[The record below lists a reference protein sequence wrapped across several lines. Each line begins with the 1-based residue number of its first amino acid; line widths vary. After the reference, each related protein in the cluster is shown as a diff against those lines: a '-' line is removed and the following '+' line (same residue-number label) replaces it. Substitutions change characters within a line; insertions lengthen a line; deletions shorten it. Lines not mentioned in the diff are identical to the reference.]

1 MTDTT
6 AGRGGVGIRL
16 FVQGGEVVRRTFDQ
30 VGDSGKKMWA
40 EIALGEKSANPAIRS
55 LSIGANELKQGFD
68 GLVSRAGSAGTALAA
83 FGVVGLA
90 AAAALGALAIA
101 TQGAFEAMNNAADLT
116 DAADRI
122 GVGVEALQQWR
133 YVADEAGV
141 DTATLESVM
150 EKLNGTIGK
159 FKLGLGDGKLK
170 PAFEEL
176 GITKEQLANVQT
188 ADQMLL
194 LLADTLGQV
203 KDRGQQVALARTLG
217 VEEALPVI
225 RLGRDELERLT
236 AAASDLGLV
245 LDSETNARL
254 DESDRKLE
262 LAGQQMRI
270 VRDTAVAPLAEIFAD
285 VASELAGM
293 AVEFSNIESR
303 APGWIQTFLAIGR
316 AIPGAGMIQRAGEFA
331 LGRTFSTL
339 VGPGNDTDSNRAGAW
354 DRDDVLKGLT
364 ALGTSPKGD
373 YEPRGHASGRGGGG
387 ASSAAAAA
395 RQREREAEQR
405 RQREERAQQ
414 QLERADDDIAR
425 SYDKGNL
432 SIEGKA
438 AYEVADLELERAARL
453 REIARAEEEYIR
465 SKGLRGLT
473 EAEGEQLRAKQ
484 VELTEQK
491 KAIVEWDRRREIA
504 ARRLKDEEDAARS
517 ATELLDIDAQMVRTQ
532 AERHRIEREILL
544 ATIEIARKRK
554 AFELENDPELDD
566 QQRGQQM
573 AIFNR
578 GASRRVELFDHQ
590 ENERLRA
597 QFKSYGREV
606 TEAIREGRI
615 GEYIGDQ
622 LKQRLLDGA
631 LDQLFNLF
639 DSMKSGTG
647 GTGGSDAGNWL
658 SSAFNVAK
666 SFFGG
671 GRAAG
676 GGAEAGRFYH
686 TVEHGRPELFMIG
699 GSGHVTS
706 AVETARMLRE
716 SMAETGGYGR
726 APAAAGMGEVLE
738 VRVDKSSLF
747 DVEVRR
753 VTQPLAERAR
763 VTGAAD
769 AINASRR
776 GASALQQQQR
786 RLGK

>member
-30 VGDSGKKMWA
+30 IGDSGKKMWA

-116 DAADRI
+116 DAADLI

-141 DTATLESVM
+141 DTATLEGVM

-176 GITKEQLANVQT
+176 GITKDQLANVQT

-285 VASELAGM
+285 VAGELAGM

-373 YEPRGHASGRGGGG
+373 YEPRGHTSGRGGG

-414 QLERADDDIAR
+414 QLERANDDIAR
-425 SYDKGNL
+425 SYGKGNL
-432 SIEGKA
+432 SIADKA
-438 AYEVADLELERAARL
+438 SYEVADLELERAARL
-453 REIARAEEEYIR
+453 REIARAEEEYIS

-484 VELTEQK
+484 DELTEQK
-491 KAIVEWDRRREIA
+491 KAIVEWDRRRDIA

-517 ATELLDIDAQMVRTQ
+517 ATELLDIDAQMARTQ
-532 AERHRIEREILL
+532 SERHRIEREILL

-578 GASRRVELFDHQ
+578 GATRRVDLFDHQ
-590 ENERLRA
+590 ETERLRA

-606 TEAIREGRI
+606 TDAIREGRI

-622 LKQRLLDGA
+622 LKQRLTDGA

-639 DSMKSGTG
+639 KG
-647 GTGGSDAGNWL
+647 GGSGGGGSGGGNWL
-658 SSAFNVAK
+658 STAFSAAK
-666 SFFGG
+666 SFFSKGA

-676 GGAEAGRFYH
+676 GDTWAGSSYPI
-686 TVEHGRPELFMIG
+686 VEHGKPELFMIG
-699 GSGHVTS
+699 GAGHVTS

-716 SMAETGGYGR
+716 TMAETGG
-726 APAAAGMGEVLE
+726 AA
-738 VRVDKSSLF
+738 
-747 DVEVRR
+747 
-753 VTQPLAERAR
+753 
-763 VTGAAD
+763 
-769 AINASRR
+769 
-776 GASALQQQQR
+776 GASAPLDVHMPGITIYAPGADPVALKRVEDRLDKLQRDMPGMAVRAVNDARQR
-786 RLGK
+786 NHGG

>member
-6 AGRGGVGIRL
+6 VGRGGVGIRL
-16 FVQGGEVVRRTFDQ
+16 FIQGGEVVKRTFNQ
-30 VGDSGKKMWA
+30 VGDSGRKMWA
-40 EIALGEKSANPAIRS
+40 EIALGEKSANPAIRALS
-55 LSIGANELKQGFD
+55 LGANEVKQGFE
-68 GLVSRAGSAGTALAA
+68 GLASRAGSAGVALGA
-83 FGVVGLA
+83 FGVLGLT

-101 TQGAFEAMNNAADLT
+101 TQGAFEAMKGAADLT

-141 DTATLESVM
+141 DTATLEGVM

-245 LDSETNARL
+245 LDTEVNKRL
-254 DESDRKLE
+254 DESDRKME
-262 LAGQQMRI
+262 LAGQQMRV
-270 VRDTAVAPLAEIFAD
+270 VRDTAVAPLADIFAD

-293 AVEFSNIESR
+293 AVEFSKIESK
-303 APGWIQTFLAIGR
+303 APGWIQAFLAIGR
-316 AIPGAGMIQRAGEFA
+316 AIPGAGTIQRAGEFA
-331 LGRTFSTL
+331 LGRTFGNL
-339 VGPGNDTDSNRAGAW
+339 VGPGNTTNSNAAGTW
-354 DRDDVLKGLT
+354 DRDEVMSGLT

-373 YEPRGHASGRGGGG
+373 FAPLGHTSRGGGG

-414 QLERADDDIAR
+414 QIERATDDIAK

-473 EAEGEQLRAKQ
+473 EAEAEQLRAKQ
-484 VELTEQK
+484 AELTEQK
-491 KAIVEWDRRREIA
+491 KAVVEWDRRRDIA
-504 ARRLKDEEDAARS
+504 ARRLKDDEDAAT
-517 ATELLDIDAQMVRTQ
+517 AANDLLDIDAQIVRTQ
-532 AERHRIEREILL
+532 RERHRIEREILL

-566 QQRGQQM
+566 EQRGQRM
-573 AIFNR
+573 AVFNR

-590 ENERLRA
+590 ETERLRA

-606 TEAIREGRI
+606 TDAIREGRI

-622 LKQRLLDGA
+622 LKQRLMDGA

-639 DSMKSGTG
+639 K
-647 GTGGSDAGNWL
+647 GGSGGGDKGGGGWL
-658 SSAFNVAK
+658 SFITDGLFVG
-666 SFFGG
+666 FGG
-671 GRAAG
+671 GGKAATKTVKKGRASG
-676 GGAEAGRFYH
+676 GSTEAGESYEI
-686 TVEHGRPELFMIG
+686 VEHQRPELFMIG
-699 GSGHVTS
+699 GAGHVTS

-716 SMAETGGYGR
+716 AVGLTGS
-726 APAAAGMGEVLE
+726 ASASAAAPIFTMPAISIHAPGADAAAL
-738 VRVDKSSLF
+738 
-747 DVEVRR
+747 RR
-753 VTQPLAERAR
+753 VEERLEKLQRDMPGMAVRAVSDAR
-763 VTGAAD
+763 
-769 AINASRR
+769 
-776 GASALQQQQR
+776 QR
-786 RLGK
+786 NHGG

>member
-30 VGDSGKKMWA
+30 IGNSGKKMWA

-141 DTATLESVM
+141 DTATLEGVM

-176 GITKEQLANVQT
+176 GITKDQLANVQT

-285 VASELAGM
+285 VAGELAGM

-373 YEPRGHASGRGGGG
+373 YEPRGHTSGRGGG

-414 QLERADDDIAR
+414 QLERANDDIAR
-425 SYDKGNL
+425 SYGKGNL
-432 SIEGKA
+432 SIADKA
-438 AYEVADLELERAARL
+438 SYEVADLELERAARL
-453 REIARAEEEYIR
+453 REIARAEEEYIS

-484 VELTEQK
+484 DELTEQK
-491 KAIVEWDRRREIA
+491 KAIVEWDRRRDIA

-517 ATELLDIDAQMVRTQ
+517 ATELLDIDAQMARTQ
-532 AERHRIEREILL
+532 SERHRIEREILL

-578 GASRRVELFDHQ
+578 GATRRVDLFDHQ
-590 ENERLRA
+590 ETERLRA

-606 TEAIREGRI
+606 TDAIREGRI

-622 LKQRLLDGA
+622 LKQRLTDGA

-639 DSMKSGTG
+639 KG
-647 GTGGSDAGNWL
+647 GGSGGGGSGGGNWL
-658 SSAFNVAK
+658 STAFSAAK
-666 SFFGG
+666 SFFSKGA

-676 GGAEAGRFYH
+676 GDTWAGSSYPI
-686 TVEHGRPELFMIG
+686 VEHGKPELFMIG
-699 GSGHVTS
+699 GAGHVTS

-716 SMAETGGYGR
+716 TMAETGG
-726 APAAAGMGEVLE
+726 AA
-738 VRVDKSSLF
+738 
-747 DVEVRR
+747 
-753 VTQPLAERAR
+753 
-763 VTGAAD
+763 
-769 AINASRR
+769 
-776 GASALQQQQR
+776 GASAPLDVHMPGITIYAPGADPVALKRVEDRLDKLQRDMPGMAVRAVNDARQR
-786 RLGK
+786 NHGG

>member
-141 DTATLESVM
+141 DTATLEGVM

-176 GITKEQLANVQT
+176 GITKDQLANVQT

-245 LDSETNARL
+245 LDSETNKRL

-270 VRDTAVAPLAEIFAD
+270 VRDTAVAPLAEIFAN
-285 VASELAGM
+285 VAGELAGM

-339 VGPGNDTDSNRAGAW
+339 MGPGNDTDSNRAGTW

-373 YEPRGHASGRGGGG
+373 YEPRGHTSGRGGG

-484 VELTEQK
+484 AELTEQK

-554 AFELENDPELDD
+554 AFELETDPELDD

-590 ENERLRA
+590 ETERLRA

-639 DSMKSGTG
+639 KG
-647 GTGGSDAGNWL
+647 GGSGGGSGSGGGNWL
-658 SSAFNVAK
+658 STAFNVAK
-666 SFFGG
+666 SFFSKGA

-676 GGAEAGRFYH
+676 GDTWAGSSYPV
-686 TVEHGRPELFMIG
+686 VEHGKPELFMIG
-699 GSGHVTS
+699 GTGHVTS
-706 AVETARMLRE
+706 AAETARMLRE
-716 SMAETGGYGR
+716 TMAETGGGAASSA
-726 APAAAGMGEVLE
+726 APVIHMPGITINAPGADPVALKRVEDK
-738 VRVDKSSLF
+738 VDKLQR
-747 DVEVRR
+747 DMPGMAVRA
-753 VTQPLAERAR
+753 VNDAR
-763 VTGAAD
+763 
-769 AINASRR
+769 
-776 GASALQQQQR
+776 QR
-786 RLGK
+786 NHGG

>member
-40 EIALGEKSANPAIRS
+40 EIALGEKSANPAIRALS
-55 LSIGANELKQGFD
+55 LGANEVKQGFE
-68 GLVSRAGSAGTALAA
+68 GLASRAGSVGTALGA
-83 FGVVGLA
+83 FGVLGLA

-101 TQGAFEAMNNAADLT
+101 TQGAFEAMKGAADLT

-141 DTATLESVM
+141 DTATLEGVM

-203 KDRGQQVALARTLG
+203 RDRGQQVALARTLG

-225 RLGRDELERLT
+225 RLGREELERLT
-236 AAASDLGLV
+236 GAASELGLV
-245 LDSETNARL
+245 LDQQTVKSL
-254 DESDRKLE
+254 DEADRKME
-262 LAGQQMRI
+262 LASQQI
-270 VRDTAVAPLAEIFAD
+270 KTLTTSAVEPLATA
-285 VASELAGM
+285 LA
-293 AVEFSNIESR
+293 N
-303 APGWIQTFLAIGR
+303 
-316 AIPGAGMIQRAGEFA
+316 
-331 LGRTFSTL
+331 
-339 VGPGNDTDSNRAGAW
+339 AGAW
-354 DRDDVLKGLT
+354 VANWSTEMDRVRDKGPGWVDMLRRIASALPGGTGFQTAWDAGSARGRRDQSGISPGTPGIDIDDP
-364 ALGTSPKGD
+364 ALRRQQAAVANSQVNDFEPKG
-373 YEPRGHASGRGGGG
+373 HTSGGGG

-395 RQREREAEQR
+395 RQAEREAEQR
-405 RQREERAQQ
+405 RQREERATQQ
-414 QLERADDDIAR
+414 AERAADDLAR
-425 SYDKGNL
+425 TYGKGNL
-432 SIEGKA
+432 SINDKA
-438 AYEVADLELERAARL
+438 AYEVADLEVERASRL

-473 EAEGEQLRAKQ
+473 EAEAEQLRVSQ
-484 VELTEQK
+484 DELTEKK
-491 KAIVEWDRRREIA
+491 KAIVEWERRRGIA
-504 ARRLKDEEDAARS
+504 ARRLQDEEDAARS
-517 ATELLDIDAQMVRTQ
+517 SNELLDIDAQMVRTQ
-532 AERHRIEREILL
+532 QERHRIEREILL

-566 QQRGQQM
+566 AQRAERMGV
-573 AIFNR
+573 FNR
-578 GASRRVELFDHQ
+578 RADRQIELFDHQ
-590 ENERLRA
+590 ETERLRA
-597 QFKSYGREV
+597 EFKSYGREV

-631 LDQLFNLF
+631 LDQLFNLI
-639 DSMKSGTG
+639 KG
-647 GTGGSDAGNWL
+647 GGSSSGAGSGGWM
-658 SSAFNVAK
+658 SAAFNGLK
-666 SFFGG
+666 SVFGG

-676 GGAEAGRFYH
+676 GGTEGGRFYH

-699 GSGHVTS
+699 GNGHVTN

-716 SMAETGGYGR
+716 SLAETGGGV
-726 APAAAGMGEVLE
+726 AASARSVEHRVVVVPERESFITLAAQTAGPIA
-738 VRVDKSSLF
+738 RSA
-747 DVEVRR
+747 
-753 VTQPLAERAR
+753 AERAATTAYAKS
-763 VTGAAD
+763 VETSQQAAPQAVSD
-769 AINASRR
+769 VHAYK
-776 GASALQQQQR
+776 G
-786 RLGK
+786 